1 MILPGMFANPIV
13 SRLAVASLRN
23 QRLKWQVQQ
32 KKFVRCTPT
41 IGRYFLVRP
50 HSPWFASLL
59 FVLRSCEPREVQ
71 RAQPS
76 SVVTSHSDSSLVARW
91 AGCYRWTFSRW
102 TPHDLRGNSP
112 APFLPPALQLTA
124 DAGVDDKREV
134 RPVVGFSGSEDWAR
148 SSSWFPIS
156 DDALDVIW
164 SSGFGGIEMV
174 VRRIGDRIV
183 GRAEFGTD
191 VVWGD
196 EIYPVA
202 DVVGERVPC
211 TLTPTSPLRDSC
223 LP

>member
-1 MILPGMFANPIV
+1 MRFT
-13 SRLAVASLRN
+13 S
-23 QRLKWQVQQ
+23 
-32 KKFVRCTPT
+32 T
-41 IGRYFLVRP
+41 IGRYLLVRP

-59 FVLRSCEPREVQ
+59 FVLCSCEPREVQ

-76 SVVTSHSDSSLVARW
+76 SVATSHNDSSLVARW
-91 AGCYRWTFSRW
+91 AGCYRWTFSTW

-124 DAGVDDKREV
+124 KVGVDGRWEV
-134 RPVVGFSGSEDWAR
+134 RPVIGFRGSEDWAR
-148 SSSWFPIS
+148 SSSWYPIS
-156 DDALDVIW
+156 GDSLDVTW

-174 VRRIGDRIV
+174 VRRVGDRIV

-191 VVWGD
+191 QVVGD

-211 TLTPTSPLRDSC
+211 TLTQTNPLRDSRSS
-223 LP
+223 